1 MNVNTNRMV
10 ELALVFFVSLLS
22 FSIGTFVG
30 KKYSDNQ
37 HRLAKLEPHGEKA
50 QELVKEQHDAEV
62 TGHNEPKIV
71 EQKAQETLTDHEVAQ
86 MAKEFS
92 DEEIVPDSKDIEET
106 VAEVSLRT
114 TKTLKKLAALK
125 AKDVKEISG
134 DYSTGKDIVRD
145 VASITAKVKKAA
157 VPENFWYTVQV
168 AAYPSADEADK
179 MVSTL
184 GARGYKGRSVEA
196 DVNGRKWYRV
206 QVGNFENFKDADT
219 YKKEIMEQN
228 RLASALVQ
236 KIAKAA
242 AAPAVAPA
250 PTPHAPA
257 STAPSTPAPA
267 EQH

>member
-50 QELVKEQHDAEV
+50 QELAKEIHDAE
-62 TGHNEPKIV
+62 TIGHNEPKIA
-71 EQKAQETLTDHEVAQ
+71 EHKQETLTDHEVAA

-92 DEEIVPDSKDIEET
+92 DEE
-106 VAEVSLRT
+106 VAT
-114 TKTLKKLAALK
+114 
-125 AKDVKEISG
+125 AKDVEETEASVPVKYVKAGKKQMAAKDVTEVSGKEV
-134 DYSTGKDIVRD
+134 VRD

-157 VPENFWYTVQV
+157 VAEDATYTVQV
-168 AAYPSADEADK
+168 AAYPSAEEAEK

-184 GARGYKGRSVEA
+184 GARGYKGRAVEA
-196 DVNGRKWYRV
+196 EVNGRKWYRV
-206 QVGNFENFKDADT
+206 QVGTFENFKEADT

-228 RLASALVQ
+228 RLTSALVQ
-236 KIAKAA
+236 KVAKVA
-242 AAPAVAPA
+242 AAPATATAPA
-250 PTPHAPA
+250 PAPETKPHAPA
-257 STAPSTPAPA
+257 STAPAAPA
-267 EQH
+267 ENH